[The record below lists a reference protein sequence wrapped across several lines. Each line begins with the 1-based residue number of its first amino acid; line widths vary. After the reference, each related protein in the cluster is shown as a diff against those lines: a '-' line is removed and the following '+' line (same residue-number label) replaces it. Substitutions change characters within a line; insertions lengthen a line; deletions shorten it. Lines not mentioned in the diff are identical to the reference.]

1 MMTDRDRLPYAL
13 EVHRPGQRARRL
25 AAWLLTLGTLAA
37 GLAGFVWGVLP

>member
-25 AAWLLTLGTLAA
+25 A
-37 GLAGFVWGVLP
+37 GFVWGVLP